1 MVTPWLNHGY
11 HFHVFI
17 NGVPSLPAQEV
28 VRLEGPEGLL
38 DASKALGPME
48 AGAGGGIM
56 MKI

>member
-1 MVTPWLNHGY
+1 L
-11 HFHVFI
+11 I